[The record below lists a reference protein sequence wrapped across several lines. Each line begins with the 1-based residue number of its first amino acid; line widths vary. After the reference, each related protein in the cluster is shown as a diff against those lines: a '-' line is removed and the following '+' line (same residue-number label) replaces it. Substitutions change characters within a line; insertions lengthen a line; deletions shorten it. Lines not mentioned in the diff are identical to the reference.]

1 MNRKY
6 HIDYMHFL
14 DQPRFGE
21 TILFQLGRLHCMPSA
36 VIPEH
41 THLNLYELTAVT
53 DGEGIVTTNGQDA
66 PVRKGDI
73 YLSFP
78 ADFHRIESS
87 AEKPLKYDFFAFHT
101 LNPELEG
108 ALKQITT
115 QRRLSSQRIIRNE
128 KITADLSSAIA
139 EFGARN
145 DYREEILSL
154 LFKQITLY
162 VIRAFRSQGEPLR
175 HKNVSSAEE
184 LCFQIMD
191 YIDINIYAITGL
203 TVLARELGYHYSYL
217 SNVFKETTGGTISEY
232 YQTRRL
238 ETAKLLLR
246 EGALKC
252 GQIAEALNYASL
264 YSFSKAFSQKY
275 GISPKNFQKW
285 NGQQTSGSHS
295 G

>member
-1 MNRKY
+1 MDKKY

-21 TILFQLGRLHCMPSA
+21 TILFQLGRLHCMPCA
-36 VIPEH
+36 VVPEH

-53 DGEGIVTTNGQDA
+53 GVEGIVTTNGQDA
-66 PVRKGDI
+66 AVRKGDI

-87 AEKPLKYDFFAFHT
+87 AERPLKYDFFAFRT
-101 LNPELEG
+101 LSPELEG
-108 ALKQITT
+108 ALKRITA
-115 QRRLSSQRIIRNE
+115 QRRLSSQRIIRND
-128 KITADLSSAIA
+128 KIASDLSSAIA

-162 VIRAFRSQGEPLR
+162 VIRSFQAQESPVR

-191 YIDINIYAITGL
+191 YIDINIYSITGL
-203 TVLARELGYHYSYL
+203 TVLAQELGYHYSYL

-238 ETAKLLLR
+238 ETAKLLLS

-252 GQIAEALNYASL
+252 GQIAEVLNYASL
-264 YSFSKAFSQKY
+264 YSFSKAFKQKY
-275 GISPKNFQKW
+275 GVSPNNFKKQR
-285 NGQQTSGSHS
+285 
-295 G
+295 